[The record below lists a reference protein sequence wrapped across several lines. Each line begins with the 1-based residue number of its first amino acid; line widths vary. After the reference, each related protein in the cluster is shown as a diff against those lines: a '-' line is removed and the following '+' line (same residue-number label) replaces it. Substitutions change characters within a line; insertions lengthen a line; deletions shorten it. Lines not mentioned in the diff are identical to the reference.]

1 MAKIDKNS
9 FLGNIIYTAGFWT
22 VYGLG
27 RVKLLAKCGVD
38 LVKSLRLNLDKKI
51 TSYPITI
58 QLPITFKCNFDCVMC
73 GMHHLIQN
81 KDFSAKELDTILSDH
96 LFSKVQVVGVN
107 GGEPF
112 LKDDL
117 VECVEVM
124 IKRLSGLKYI
134 NIISNGYF
142 TELIDTKL
150 HKIYRLCAAAGVKVH
165 ISFSV
170 DGIEEMQ
177 DFMRGKKDAWKNV
190 NRTLETLRGAKEKA
204 YDSLGIICTIT
215 KHNIFHISQVENWAK
230 QHHLRVNYNIAT
242 VNLRI
247 DNEMRVEDFT
257 VLNDAKASMLARE
270 FFYKK
275 AMTEHSKIYFGL
287 YLFLK
292 EGKRYAPCHCQT
304 NQWVT
309 LTPDGQISYCATH
322 SKELGCAFEKSAY
335 DIFNSNIEYL
345 RQLTKENC
353 DTCSHYIAT
362 LNGRGRLLF
371 YKELLRKSK
380 IVW

>member
-1 MAKIDKNS
+1 MAKINKNT
-9 FLGNIIYTAGFWT
+9 FWGNIIYTAGFWT

-38 LVKSLRLNLDKKI
+38 LLKSLHLSLDKKLNP
-51 TSYPITI
+51 YPITI
-58 QLPITFKCNFDCVMC
+58 QLPITYKCNFDCVMC

-81 KDFSAKELDTILSDH
+81 KDFSAGELDTILSDR

-117 VECVEVM
+117 VECVKVM
-124 IKRLSGLKYI
+124 IGRLKDLKYI

-142 TELIDTKL
+142 TDLIDTKL
-150 HKIYRLCAAAGVKVH
+150 REIHKLCQAAGVKVH

-170 DGIEEMQ
+170 DGVEEMQ
-177 DFMRGKKDAWKNV
+177 DFMRGKKDAWKKV
-190 NRTLETLRGAKEKA
+190 NRTLETLRSAKEKA
-204 YDSLGIICTIT
+204 YDSLGIICTVT
-215 KHNIFHISQVENWAK
+215 KHNVYHLPQVENWAK
-230 QHHLRVNYNIAT
+230 QNHLKVNYNIAT

-247 DNEMRVEDFT
+247 DNEERLEDFT
-257 VLNDAKASMLARE
+257 VLNDPKASMLARE
-270 FFYKK
+270 FFYQK

-292 EGKRYAPCHCQT
+292 DGKRYAPCHCQT
-304 NQWVT
+304 NTWVT

-322 SKELGCAFEKSAY
+322 SKELGSALERSAY
-335 DIFNSNIEYL
+335 DIFNGNTEYL

-362 LNGRGRLLF
+362 LTGRGRWLF
-371 YKELLRKSK
+371 YKELLRKGK